1 MNNKTKFTEVK
12 RSKIIVNRTA
22 TSSTYRVVI
31 PKIWAEEGLGLS
43 PTNKDIKVSFN
54 GEQIIIEKF

>member
-1 MNNKTKFTEVK
+1 MNNQSKFTEVK

-31 PKIWAEEGLGLS
+31 AKKWAEEGLGLS
-43 PTNKDIKVSFN
+43 SENKDIKITFD
-54 GEQIIIEKF
+54 GERIIIEKF